1 MSEQKRQKE
10 AKYPYFC
17 ALQRYLKIT
26 LINEPKNLTKYLGY
40 TSESK
45 CHIAVERFANC
56 NNPYEWLY
64 KGHFDF
70 THTSLSFL
78 QQCERFMS
86 DKDFL
91 DKIELGIKSQKHILQ
106 QGKKG
111 LLDEIEL
118 GKAQKAFHNEIE
130 KAKVEAQRLADLR
143 YCLVRIQ
150 TDFRRD
156 SQPIHCLALA
166 SGMLYF
172 KLSIKNEWIEKGL
185 ECALQELPQILRKH
199 YEENKGR
206 LGYPYAS
213 NIVGYSV
220 LWKNGDEK
228 TTLYFDT
235 QGKRVEKPSEKD
247 THPRA
252 SISV

>member
-1 MSEQKRQKE
+1 MSEQKRQNE
-10 AKYPYFC
+10 TKYPYFC
-17 ALQRYLKIT
+17 ALQRYLKSA
-26 LINEPKNLTKYLGY
+26 LKNESKKLAKELGY

-45 CHIAVERFANC
+45 CHIAVEKLLQC
-56 NNPYEWLY
+56 DKPYEWLY

-78 QQCERFMS
+78 QRCERF
-86 DKDFL
+86 
-91 DKIELGIKSQKHILQ
+91 IGE
-106 QGKKG
+106 KG
-111 LLDEIEL
+111 FADEIEL
-118 GKAQKAFHNEIE
+118 ARAQKAFHNEVE
-130 KAKVEAQRLADLR
+130 KARVEAQRLADLR

-156 SQPIHCLALA
+156 SQPIHCLAFA

-185 ECALQELPQILRKH
+185 EWALQELPQILRKH
-199 YEENKGR
+199 YEENEGR